1 MRRRAGTARAALLA
15 GGAALAVVGLVVLLV
30 QGIGLLTGTLRT
42 GLADEG
48 SCVAAATAGE
58 EGAEITTSL
67 LPPRSVCTWTVGGS
81 PHETVLAEGSA
92 PAVTAAVVAAAVGV
106 TLVLGTA
113 GVALVRRR
121 RDVPPPV

>member
-1 MRRRAGTARAALLA
+1 MRRRAGTGRAALLA

-30 QGIGLLTGTLRT
+30 QAIALVTGTLRT

-58 EGAEITTSL
+58 DGAEIATSL

-81 PHETVLAEGSA
+81 PQETVLAEGSA
-92 PAVTAAVVAAAVGV
+92 PAMTAAVVAAAAGV

-121 RDVPPPV
+121 RGAPPA

>member
-1 MRRRAGTARAALLA
+1 MRRRAGTGRAALLA

-30 QGIGLLTGTLRT
+30 QAIALVTGTLRT
-42 GLADEG
+42 GLTDEG

-58 EGAEITTSL
+58 DGAEIATSL

-81 PHETVLAEGSA
+81 PQETVLAEGSA
-92 PAVTAAVVAAAVGV
+92 PAMTAAVVAAAAGV

-121 RDVPPPV
+121 RGAPPA

>member
-1 MRRRAGTARAALLA
+1 MRRRTSTARAALLA

-30 QGIGLLTGTLRT
+30 QGIALVTGTLRT

-58 EGAEITTSL
+58 DGAEITTSL
-67 LPPRSVCTWTVGGS
+67 LPPRSACTWTVGGR
-81 PHETVLAEGSA
+81 PQETVLAEGSA
-92 PAVTAAVVAAAVGV
+92 PAVTAAVVATAVGV

-113 GVALVRRR
+113 GVALARRR
-121 RDVPPPV
+121 RGVPPA